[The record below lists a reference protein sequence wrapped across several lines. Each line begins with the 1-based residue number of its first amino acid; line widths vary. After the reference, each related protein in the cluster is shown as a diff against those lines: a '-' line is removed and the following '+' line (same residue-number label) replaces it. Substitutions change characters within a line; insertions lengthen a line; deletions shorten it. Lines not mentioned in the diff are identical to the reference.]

1 MLRAHRLM
9 TAHVALVAVATIVR
23 MTMPAV
29 RAPAWAVIG
38 LAGIA
43 AVLIG
48 AHVRR
53 PAHRRPCWL
62 PTAGLFTFIADAG
75 RLATC
80 PLSAAGLALPVW
92 VNLMQP
98 AAGPHLYSG
107 PSPTASP
114 ATALAGLD
122 VDDRRGDAL
131 RADNHHWTVRVLDH
145 LDGLDAVAAFLWE
158 RASMSRRP
166 PVPTALNSDTD
177 IDRPNGTL
185 TRPAARFPLKPKG

>member
-9 TAHVALVAVATIVR
+9 TAHVALVAVATIVC
-23 MTMPAV
+23 MKMPAA

-38 LAGIA
+38 LVGFA
-43 AVLIG
+43 AVRIG
-48 AHVRR
+48 THVRR
-53 PAHRRPCWL
+53 PAHRRPFWL

-75 RLATC
+75 HLATR
-80 PLSAAGLALPVW
+80 PLFAAGLALPVW
-92 VNLMQP
+92 VYLMQP
-98 AAGPHLYSG
+98 AAGPHLHSA
-107 PSPTASP
+107 PSPTASL

-122 VDDRRGDAL
+122 VDDRHADAL
-131 RADNHHWTVRVLDH
+131 RADNHHRTVRVLDH

-158 RASMSRRP
+158 RASMSHRP

-177 IDRPNGTL
+177 IDRPNGPL